1 MKIAFFGT
9 PDFTVL
15 FLNTLEQAGLS
26 LECIVTGTDVP
37 VGRKL
42 VLTSPL
48 PKQWADEHAVT
59 CYQPEKLDEAFIT
72 RMEKE
77 SYDLFIVVAYGKI
90 MPEKLIHL
98 PTYGTINVHY
108 SLLPKYRGATPVE
121 SALLHGDQTT
131 GVSIQHMRYALDSGP
146 IIASKEIEIH
156 PDDTTLSLRERLNKE
171 SLPLL
176 FESITKLQTHQEET
190 FIIQDETQQT
200 HCKKIKKQDGLVTL
214 DEQDEILYRKYR
226 AYYGWPGIYFFDTK
240 KDKTI
245 RVKIEKASYKNKSFI
260 IESVI
265 PEGKKSMSWSDYQN
279 WK

>member
-9 PDFTVL
+9 PDFTTL
-15 FLNTLEQAGLS
+15 FLDTLKDHGLTPS
-26 LECIVTGTDVP
+26 CIVTGTDVP

-48 PKQWADEHAVT
+48 PKKWADEHSIT
-59 CYQPEKLDEAFIT
+59 CYQPQKLDEAFIAL
-72 RMEKE
+72 MEKE

-121 SALLHGDQTT
+121 SALLNGDSIT

-156 PDDTTLSLRERLNKE
+156 EDDTTQTLRTRLNTDAI
-171 SLPLL
+171 PLI
-176 FESITKLQTHQEET
+176 FESIEKLKNHQNNT

-214 DEQDEILYRKYR
+214 DEEGEILYRKYR

-240 KDKTI
+240 NGKNI
-245 RVKIEKASYKNKSFI
+245 RVKIEKASYQNKRFI